1 MKKIILFWAIFLT
14 FSQINLKTLALEEL
28 EDVGI
33 AKYAVLETTVANIPL
48 REKDNENSKRISHLF
63 ERTVLFAVKQN
74 KHYYKVEL
82 NENNFAW
89 INKNNVEVQAVI
101 PEKRFDDIVQIKNK
115 TKKEKHIL
123 EIKTESKSPF
133 RFIENGS
140 NLSFVMYDV
149 HFDPLNIKNS
159 DKINH
164 FIFSD
169 KIENELKIDYLS
181 NRPLFGYELNKNEDG
196 YLLVVKK
203 APKVD
208 SKKPLKDI
216 VITLDAGH
224 GGCECGVCAHN
235 LKEKDVNLQI
245 TKKLK
250 KELQKKGAKVY
261 LTRKR
266 DKKVALYERCDF
278 AREKNSD
285 ILLSIHQN
293 SLPNPKN
300 VDKKH
305 GVGTYY
311 YHNQSK
317 PLAQSILDNLVENTN
332 FRNDGVNFASFA
344 LTRPTSQI
352 SVLVECGYLIK
363 EDEALKLKDKKFQKI
378 IAKSITKGCEEYL
391 KNSFNWFCL

>member
-391 KNSFNWFCL
+391 KNSFN